1 MFDSD
6 KESFRR
12 WLREEKQLSNR
23 VVGDIVSRCNRLDK
37 QVLTSI
43 SESVSS
49 ISNYIAALNDIED
62 YAKKNKHEKSSQQSL
77 AATLRG
83 AIRKYCEFVNPDTYE
98 EFPTKYYL
106 K

>member
-12 WLREEKQLSNR
+12 WLKEEKQLSNR
-23 VVGDIVSRCNRLDK
+23 VVGDIISRCNRLDK
-37 QVLTSI
+37 QVLVSI

-49 ISNYIAALNDIED
+49 ISNYVIALHDIED
-62 YAKKNKHEKSSQQSL
+62 YAEKNKQKKASQKAL
-77 AATLRG
+77 AATLRS
-83 AIRKYCEFVNPDTYE
+83 AIRKYCEFVNPDTYQDY
-98 EFPTKYYL
+98 PTKYYL